1 MPVAPA
7 SAKFVLWHLL
17 CLAIEGWAYI
27 FWLWLEEGKY
37 VCDTETAC
45 YENAVRKKT
54 VKLPKKVNAK

>member
-27 FWLWLEEGKY
+27 FWLWLEKEKY

-45 YENAVRKKT
+45 YENAVREKP
-54 VKLPKKVNAK
+54 VKFPKKVYAK